1 MRIGLLLIF
10 VHQTSPN
17 HTKMSSSNYSSD
29 EISSRDS
36 DSSYSDASLS
46 HFSDSSQENEPDK
59 CSKYS
64 SPTRREMSLLS
75 NDGTSTSGTGP
86 RKQLKRNQKTQPAK
100 VPRKKKSKSSK
111 SESACVCEI
120 H

>member
-1 MRIGLLLIF
+1 MCVQSFNVEDSTPVRNLKITRFFFSPTGTALRTGLLLIF

-46 HFSDSSQENEPDK
+46 HFSDSSQEIEPDK
-59 CSKYS
+59 CSKYY
-64 SPTRREMSLLS
+64 
-75 NDGTSTSGTGP
+75 
-86 RKQLKRNQKTQPAK
+86 
-100 VPRKKKSKSSK
+100 
-111 SESACVCEI
+111 
-120 H
+120 